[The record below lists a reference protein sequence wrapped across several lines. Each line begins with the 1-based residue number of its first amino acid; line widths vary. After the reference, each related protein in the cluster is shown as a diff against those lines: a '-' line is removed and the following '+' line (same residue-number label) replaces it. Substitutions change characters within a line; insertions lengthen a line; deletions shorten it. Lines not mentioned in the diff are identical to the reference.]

1 MVMLSCKNAMRFF
14 SCVCVSLY
22 FITAMT
28 FPFITRTSSSQCSRG
43 LCTPFSSFFRRRLFC
58 YSVRMQQDFSCEY
71 VWSYI
76 CCIAWH
82 DGPLNKRTTMITLLP
97 SPQSFSQ
104 LLFVWTIMVLWVF
117 CYLTLSD
124 TGYLYLFLCSSS
136 LWSLCNRI
144 STSVFIPHLPAQ
156 HWWLFTPRSQ

>member
-1 MVMLSCKNAMRFF
+1 MLSCKNAMRFF
-14 SCVCVSLY
+14 SWVCVSLY

-82 DGPLNKRTTMITLLP
+82 DGPLNKRTTMSTLLP

-104 LLFVWTIMVLWVF
+104 LLFVCTIMVLWVF
-117 CYLTLSD
+117 CYLTLSN
-124 TGYLYLFLCSSS
+124 TGYLYLVLCSSS